1 MIANIKNAIYEIL
14 QNEADSTSNLTLI
27 NNTRGMNGYPERT
40 FYSIIDSSREMSK
53 EELEEVKQHLEDML
67 QETIEQCTDEE
78 IKEELEQKSVVCQRL
93 YKENGWNLWEV
104 RSDSEDV
111 EPYDMYS
118 MLLEGDNTIYMKD
131 QYESEEAFIDS
142 EIRSFGLLND
152 CETFDEMEDILS
164 TYRKLWEA
172 VNSLEDGDI
181 LVRYNET
188 ANFYTE
194 KRFVT
199 KYEEDSHIYA
209 IAFSII

>member
-1 MIANIKNAIYEIL
+1 MIANIKDAIYEIL
-14 QNEADSTSNLTLI
+14 QNKADSLSNLALVD
-27 NNTRGMNGYPERT
+27 NTRGMNGYPGRT
-40 FYSIIDSSREMSK
+40 FYSIIDSSREMTK
-53 EELEEVKQHLEDML
+53 EELEEVKQQLEDML

-78 IKEELEQKSVVCQRL
+78 IKQELEQKSVVCQRL
-93 YKENGWNLWEV
+93 YKKNGWNLWEV

-111 EPYDMYS
+111 DPYDMYDVLS
-118 MLLEGDNTIYMKD
+118 EGDNTIYTKD
-131 QYESEEAFIDS
+131 DFDSEEDFIDIM
-142 EIRSFGLLND
+142 IRDAGLLD
-152 CETFDEMEDILS
+152 GCDTFDEIEDILS

-172 VNSLEDGDI
+172 LNSLENDEI

>member
-1 MIANIKNAIYEIL
+1 MIANIKDAIYEIL
-14 QNEADSTSNLTLI
+14 QNKADSLSNLALVD
-27 NNTRGMNGYPERT
+27 NTRGMNGYPERT
-40 FYSIIDSSREMSK
+40 FYSIIDSSREMTK
-53 EELEEVKQHLEDML
+53 EELEEVKQQLEDML

-78 IKEELEQKSVVCQRL
+78 IKQELEQKSVVCQRL
-93 YKENGWNLWEV
+93 YKKNGWNLWEV

-111 EPYDMYS
+111 DPYDMYDVLS
-118 MLLEGDNTIYMKD
+118 EGDNTIYTKD
-131 QYESEEAFIDS
+131 DFDSEEDFIDIM
-142 EIRSFGLLND
+142 IRDAGLLD
-152 CETFDEMEDILS
+152 GCDTFDEIEDILS

-172 VNSLEDGDI
+172 LNSLENDEI

>member
-14 QNEADSTSNLTLI
+14 QNEADSMSNLALV
-27 NNTRGMNGYPERT
+27 NNTRGTNGYPERT
-40 FYSIIDSSREMSK
+40 FYSIIDSSREMTK
-53 EELEEVKQHLEDML
+53 EELEEVKQQLEDML
-67 QETIEQCTDEE
+67 QETIEQCTDKE
-78 IKEELEQKSVVCQRL
+78 IKEELKQKSVVCQRL

-111 EPYDMYS
+111 DPYDMYDVLS
-118 MLLEGDNTIYMKD
+118 EGDNTIYTKD
-131 QYESEEAFIDS
+131 DFESEEDFIDI
-142 EIRSFGLLND
+142 EIRDAGVLD
-152 CETFDEMEDILS
+152 GCDTFDDMEDTLVKM
-164 TYRKLWEA
+164 RAMWEA
-172 VNSLEDGDI
+172 IDSLENDEI

-199 KYEEDSHIYA
+199 KYEEDSHTYA

>member
-1 MIANIKNAIYEIL
+1 MIANIKDAIYEIL
-14 QNEADSTSNLTLI
+14 QNEADSMSNLTLV

-40 FYSIIDSSREMSK
+40 FYSIIDSSREMTK
-53 EELEEVKQHLEDML
+53 KELEEVKQQLEDML
-67 QETIEQCTDEE
+67 QETIEQCTDKE
-78 IKEELEQKSVVCQRL
+78 IKEELKQKSVVYQRL

-111 EPYDMYS
+111 DPYDMYDVLS
-118 MLLEGDNTIYMKD
+118 EGDNTIYTKD
-131 QYESEEAFIDS
+131 DFESEEDFIDI
-142 EIRSFGLLND
+142 EIRDAGVLD
-152 CETFDEMEDILS
+152 GCDTFDDMEDTLVKM
-164 TYRKLWEA
+164 RAMWEA
-172 VNSLEDGDI
+172 IDSLENDEI

>member
-1 MIANIKNAIYEIL
+1 MIVNIKNAIYEIL

-40 FYSIIDSSREMSK
+40 FYSLIDSSREMSK
-53 EELEEVKQHLEDML
+53 EKLEEVKQHLEDML

>member
-53 EELEEVKQHLEDML
+53 EELEEVKQHLDDML

>member
-1 MIANIKNAIYEIL
+1 MKANIKNAIYEIL
-14 QNEADSTSNLTLI
+14 QNEADSMSNLALV

-53 EELEEVKQHLEDML
+53 EELEEVKQQLEDML

-78 IKEELEQKSVVCQRL
+78 IKEELEHKSVVCQRL
-93 YKENGWNLWEV
+93 YKENGWDFWEV
-104 RSDSEDV
+104 RSDSEDA

-118 MLLEGDNTIYMKD
+118 VLSECDNTIYMKD

-142 EIRSFGLLND
+142 EIRSAGFLYD

-164 TYRKLWEA
+164 TYRQLWEA
-172 VNSLEDGDI
+172 INSLEDGEI

-188 ANFYTE
+188 GNFHTE

-199 KYEEDSHIYA
+199 KYEEDSHTYT